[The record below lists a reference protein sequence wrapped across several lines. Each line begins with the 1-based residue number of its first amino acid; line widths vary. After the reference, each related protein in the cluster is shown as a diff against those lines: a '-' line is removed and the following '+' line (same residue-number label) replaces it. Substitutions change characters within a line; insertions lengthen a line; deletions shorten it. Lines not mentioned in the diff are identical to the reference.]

1 MLKQFFFFRDNFL
14 EGSVSIEGQDQSIL
28 LQGHASL
35 NRAVD
40 GDTVA
45 VEVFPKEKWTAPSGI
60 VLEDEEE
67 QDPGIE
73 CFLVFKEILGL
84 INCMLF

>member
-1 MLKQFFFFRDNFL
+1 MSV
-14 EGSVSIEGQDQSIL
+14 EGRDQSIL

-45 VEVFPKEKWTAPSGI
+45 VEIFSEEKWSAPSGI
-60 VLEDEEE
+60 VLEDEED
-67 QDPGIE
+67 QDPGNLLKG
-73 CFLVFKEILGL
+73 FFYDDHQT
-84 INCMLF
+84 